1 MADDS
6 IQRKFTDD
14 QRAFDGV
21 VRKETRKDNHAERD
35 GQIIRRS
42 FLADGCRRKVYHN
55 SVTGK
60 MQARILDSGLH
71 ALAAFLHGGI
81 RQPNNRHAGQAV
93 GVIHF
98 DFDDDT
104 IKSHYGTGVDAGEHG
119 VILHDNGGCE
129 SDIMPRMEN
138 QKHPFW
144 TRDSSILLGGFFVTI
159 FLIVYIWWPL
169 AEEYLA
175 YMDWNGPWWL
185 YMDWLLIGVFLFMS
199 LTIVARANLK
209 TDLLIVFV
217 GICGGL
223 AIESW
228 GTQTNLWHYYTA
240 ERPPLWIIPA
250 WPIASL
256 SIDRITRFLNW
267 AIEQADM
274 RIKLTDYRP
283 LITTL
288 YWLVFIP
295 FLILMLIFVSPTFDK
310 SYTWLS
316 LMVCVL
322 LIFTPTEHRLA
333 FLTFAAGAGLG
344 YFLELWGTTRECW
357 TYYTF
362 QKPPLFAVLA
372 HGMAAV
378 AFWRAG
384 LLLKMIWGK
393 FLKQSSGHVENMTYN
408 ENSTD

>member
-1 MADDS
+1 
-6 IQRKFTDD
+6 
-14 QRAFDGV
+14 
-21 VRKETRKDNHAERD
+21 
-35 GQIIRRS
+35 
-42 FLADGCRRKVYHN
+42 
-55 SVTGK
+55 
-60 MQARILDSGLH
+60 
-71 ALAAFLHGGI
+71 
-81 RQPNNRHAGQAV
+81 
-93 GVIHF
+93 
-98 DFDDDT
+98 
-104 IKSHYGTGVDAGEHG
+104 
-119 VILHDNGGCE
+119 
-129 SDIMPRMEN
+129 MPRMEN
-138 QKHPFW
+138 QKQPFW

-169 AEEYLA
+169 AEEYLS
-175 YMDWNGPWWL
+175 YVDWDGPWWL
-185 YMDWLLIGVFLFMS
+185 YMDWLLLEIFFFMS
-199 LTIVARANLK
+199 ITIVARANLK

-256 SIDRITRFLNW
+256 SIDRITRLLDWGITRATKRIQLPIRYSPFL
-267 AIEQADM
+267 A
-274 RIKLTDYRP
+274 
-283 LITTL
+283 L
-288 YWLVFIP
+288 YWLTFLP
-295 FLILMLIFVSPTFDK
+295 FLIFMLVFISPTFDK

-316 LMVCVL
+316 LALCLL
-322 LIFTPTEHRLA
+322 LIFTPTDYRFA
-333 FLTFAAGAGLG
+333 FLTFIAGAGLG

-384 LLLKMIWGK
+384 LLMRLIWNR
-393 FLKQSSGHVENMTYN
+393 FAVRRADSITP
-408 ENSTD
+408 